1 MIVSFPYDASLVT
14 VRRTSAPNA
23 RWIGASKNWEM
34 TEGDAEAFRRAADE
48 ALTREGRTVPVW
60 IGDERVVLGKLP
72 EGQRQI
78 IRESRGK
85 TDGAVGAIEWIDN
98 TPLRITSS
106 SKRFVDEG
114 SSMGY
119 SREEVW
125 VLTMTV
131 TPIPAQEAAKLIA
144 ERHERQASYGLDD
157 GTKWVAGQ
165 IDKFLHTLWPTAEII
180 DHQRGGQLQSF
191 AITNSQSLF
200 LRFDGD
206 RITWRSMY
214 LYDVDDFFAAEK
226 ETRSCQ
232 LAEDVADVI
241 ASALTAIGAAKNNGQ
256 SATARF
262 GVLQDA
268 SVALRRLY
276 TQAAG
281 AEFDEGRTVAKFRRL
296 LESN

>member
-1 MIVSFPYDASLVT
+1 MIISFPYDASLVT
-14 VRRTSAPNA
+14 ARRTAAPDA
-23 RWIGASKNWEM
+23 RWQATTKSWEM
-34 TEGDAEAFRRAADE
+34 TEGDAEAFQLAADE

-98 TPLRITSS
+98 IPHRITTS

-114 SSMGY
+114 SSMGF

-125 VLTMTV
+125 VLTLTV
-131 TPIPAQEAAKLIA
+131 APIPAEEAAKLIA
-144 ERHERQASYGLDD
+144 ERNERQASYGIDD
-157 GTKWVAGQ
+157 GTKWVVGQ

-180 DHQRGGQLQSF
+180 DHQSGGQLQSL
-191 AITNSQSLF
+191 AVTDSQSLL
-200 LRFDGD
+200 LRLDGD
-206 RITWRSMY
+206 QITWRSMY
-214 LYDVDDFFAAEK
+214 LYDMDDFFAAEK
-226 ETRSCQ
+226 ETRTCQ

-241 ASALTAIGAAKNNGQ
+241 AKALAVIGAANNKDL

-262 GVLQDA
+262 TALQDA
-268 SVALRRLY
+268 YVALRRL
-276 TQAAG
+276 TAQAAG
-281 AEFDEGRTVAKFRRL
+281 ADFDEGRTVAKFRRL

>member
-1 MIVSFPYDASLVT
+1 MIISFPYDASLVT
-14 VRRTSAPNA
+14 VRRTSAPDA
-23 RWIGASKNWEM
+23 RWISTTKTWEM
-34 TEGDAEAFRRAADE
+34 ADAEVDAFRRAADE

-98 TPLRITSS
+98 TPHRLTTS
-106 SKRFVDEG
+106 SKRFVSEG

-131 TPIPAQEAAKLIA
+131 TPIPAEEADKLIA
-144 ERHERQASYGLDD
+144 ERNERQASYGIDD

-165 IDKFLHTLWPTAEII
+165 IDKFLHTLWPTAEVI
-180 DHQRGGQLQSF
+180 DQQRGGQLQSF
-191 AITNSQSLF
+191 AVTDSQSLL
-200 LRFDGD
+200 LRLDGA
-206 RITWRSMY
+206 RIIWRSMY
-214 LYDVDDFFAAEK
+214 LYDMDDFFAAEK
-226 ETRSCQ
+226 ETRTCQ
-232 LAEDVADVI
+232 LAEDIADVI
-241 ASALTAIGAAKNNGQ
+241 SKAMAVIGAANNKDL

-262 GVLQDA
+262 GALQDA
-268 SVALRRLY
+268 YVALRRLSA
-276 TQAAG
+276 QAAG
-281 AEFDEGRTVAKFRRL
+281 AEFDEGRAVAKFHRL
-296 LESN
+296 LVSN